1 MKPSVKIKPGTSWP
15 EVLQRAKAILP
26 EAWGGPQETLLN
38 LIGGEWR
45 ESGRPRMATSPLDGL
60 PLGAYPMI
68 DLEAAQEAVVLAEQ
82 EAGEWGA
89 TDLSER
95 KRRVLE
101 CLEQLKKHREL
112 LALLLVWEIGKPY
125 RQSMASVDRCISGVE
140 WYVTN
145 IEKMLG
151 DRKPLGLVSNIASWN
166 YPLSVLVHALLVQM
180 LCGNSVIAK
189 TPTDGGIFSLTLS
202 LGLARKC
209 GLPVSLVSGSG
220 GRLSEALV
228 KNDAIAGLAFVGGK
242 SNGGDIAASLY
253 DRDKRYMLEMEG
265 VNTYGIWSFGDFSG
279 LAQQLKKGFEYGKQR
294 CTAYPR
300 YIIQRD
306 LLPKF
311 LAAYLPMVQSLHVG
325 HPLLVQNDDD
335 LLPDVDFGPL
345 INRAKVDEL
354 NVRIIAAK
362 GRGALSLYE
371 GELQEEMFLPGQ
383 EIAAYLAPSVLINL
397 PRSCDLY
404 HREPFGPIDS
414 IVVVDTVDEMISEM
428 NISGGALVSSLATD
442 DPNVAREVGSQV
454 RSFKFGVNKTRS
466 RGDREEPFG
475 GTGASWKGCFVGGKY
490 LVEAVTVGAPG
501 ERLHGVFPDYSLI
514 PEMR

>member
-220 GRLSEALV
+220 
-228 KNDAIAGLAFVGGK
+228 
-242 SNGGDIAASLY
+242 DIAASLY

-371 GELQEEMFLPGQ
+371 GELREEMFLPGQ

>member
-1 MKPSVKIKPGTSWP
+1 
-15 EVLQRAKAILP
+15 
-26 EAWGGPQETLLN
+26 
-38 LIGGEWR
+38 
-45 ESGRPRMATSPLDGL
+45 MATSPVDGSS
-60 PLGAYPMI
+60 LGPYPMI
-68 DLEAAQEAVVLAEQ
+68 DLEAAQKAVTLSEQ

-95 KRRVLE
+95 KRRVVE
-101 CLEQLKKHREL
+101 CLGHLRKHREL

-125 RQSMASVDRCISGVE
+125 RQSITSVDRCITGVE
-140 WYVTN
+140 WYVKN
-145 IEKMLG
+145 IEEMVG
-151 DRKPLGLVSNIASWN
+151 DRKPLGLISNVASWN

-189 TPTDGGIFSLTLS
+189 TPTDGGVVSLTLS

-209 GLPVSLVSGSG
+209 GIPVSLVSGSG

-265 VNTYGIWSFGDFSG
+265 VNTYGIWSYGDFTN

-300 YIIQRD
+300 YVIQRD

-311 LAAYLPMVQSLHVG
+311 LASYLPMVQSLRVG
-325 HPLLVQNDDD
+325 HPLLVPNDEDP
-335 LLPDVDFGPL
+335 LPDVDFGPI

-354 NVRIIAAK
+354 NVRVIAAK

-371 GELQEEMFLPGQ
+371 GELREEMFLPGQ
-383 EIAAYLAPSVLINL
+383 EIAAYLAPSTLINL

-404 HREPFGPIDS
+404 HREPFGPVDS

-442 DPNVAREVGSQV
+442 DPAVAHEVRAQV
-454 RSFKFGVNKTRS
+454 RSFQFGVNQTRS
-466 RGDREEPFG
+466 RGDKEEAFG

-490 LVEAVTVGAPG
+490 LVEAVTTGAIG

-514 PEMR
+514 PEIR